1 MSIIYDKGKIK
12 QIYESENKSKKSSSI
27 PRKIIKNQIIIKQPQ
42 QLITNYGD
50 LSPNISMNKKSLL
63 KTIYNSSSLNQ
74 GSIIKSLN
82 RKSNNQKNMIYN
94 RSFEGGFYKNRLNYN
109 SSESNQNLD
118 YKIKNKSNSKIKRTQ
133 NFTSEYK
140 SKTNNK
146 ANNSIK
152 KYEENFKSL
161 ESNIV
166 DKKFQNDID
175 HDEMI
180 IATNKNTV
188 DISNANE
195 SKNLFNIINNK
206 TNSTSN
212 SNINNNFI
220 SITEENLL
228 NCSFENNKYD
238 FKLLYVDHYTESVP
252 DDMLILEI
260 KLLLEKIL
268 ELQKSYHKE
277 LDIILNK
284 YFIYKFDYKNNMS
297 KYDIIRKKIVLF
309 QKFMKKKNRRET
321 HNYLGVYHKKN
332 FQDVND
338 INKKEFIIWKMMINV
353 NGENENEIKER
364 KEKLKEIFKI
374 SVFKKFNK
382 MKNLSDVE
390 IKIIQNLMKKYK
402 YTMKNESDENKMKNN
417 KSNNSL
423 RKYNNKK
430 ILSPITNKNVSFLTN
445 TKLKHQKMQSYFNKE
460 KNLKSTSIKFIKSK

>member
-109 SSESNQNLD
+109 TSESNQNLD

-212 SNINNNFI
+212 SNINNNFL

-390 IKIIQNLMKKYK
+390 IKIIQN
-402 YTMKNESDENKMKNN
+402 
-417 KSNNSL
+417 
-423 RKYNNKK
+423 
-430 ILSPITNKNVSFLTN
+430 SPITNKNVSFLTN
-445 TKLKHQKMQSYFNKE
+445 TKSKHQKIQSYFNKE

>member
-1 MSIIYDKGKIK
+1 
-12 QIYESENKSKKSSSI
+12 
-27 PRKIIKNQIIIKQPQ
+27 
-42 QLITNYGD
+42 
-50 LSPNISMNKKSLL
+50 MNKKSLL

-206 TNSTSN
+206 ANSTSN
-212 SNINNNFI
+212 SNINNNFL

-338 INKKEFIIWKMMINV
+338 INKKEFLIWKMMINV

>member
-27 PRKIIKNQIIIKQPQ
+27 PRKIIKNQIVIKQSH
-42 QLITNYGD
+42 QLLTNCGD
-50 LSPNISMNKKSLL
+50 LSPNISMNKKSFL

-74 GSIIKSLN
+74 GSIIKNLN
-82 RKSNNQKNMIYN
+82 RKNNNPKNLIYN
-94 RSFEGGFYKNRLNYN
+94 RSFEGGFYKNKLNYN
-109 SSESNQNLD
+109 ASESNQNIDL
-118 YKIKNKSNSKIKRTQ
+118 KNKNKSNSKIRRKQ

-140 SKTNNK
+140 SKTSNK
-146 ANNSIK
+146 PNNSIK

-161 ESNIV
+161 ESNII

-180 IATNKNTV
+180 ITTSKNTV
-188 DISNANE
+188 DISNSNQ
-195 SKNLFNIINNK
+195 SKNLFNIINNN
-206 TNSTSN
+206 TNSNSN
-212 SNINNNFI
+212 SNINNNYI
-220 SITEENLL
+220 SMTEENLL
-228 NCSFENNKYD
+228 NSSFENNKYD
-238 FKLLYVDHYTESVP
+238 FNLLYVDHYTDSVP

-260 KLLLEKIL
+260 KLLMEKIL

-284 YFIYKFDYKNNMS
+284 YFIYKFDYKNIMS
-297 KYDIIRKKIVLF
+297 KYDIIRKKIILF
-309 QKFMKKKNRRET
+309 QKFMEKKNRRET
-321 HNYLGVYHKKN
+321 HNYLDIYHKKN

-338 INKKEFIIWKMMINV
+338 INKNEFIIWKMMMNV
-353 NGENENEIKER
+353 NGEKEPKDR

-382 MKNLSDVE
+382 MKNLSEVE

-402 YTMKNESDENKMKNN
+402 YTMKNESDENKIKNN

-445 TKLKHQKMQSYFNKE
+445 TKLKHQKIQSYYNKE
-460 KNLKSTSIKFIKSK
+460 KNVKSTSIKFIKSK

>member
-27 PRKIIKNQIIIKQPQ
+27 PRKIIKNQIVIKQSHH
-42 QLITNYGD
+42 LITNYGD

-63 KTIYNSSSLNQ
+63 KTIYNSSTLNQ
-74 GSIIKSLN
+74 GSIIKNLN
-82 RKSNNQKNMIYN
+82 RKNNNPKNMIYN
-94 RSFEGGFYKNRLNYN
+94 RSFEGGFYKNRLNN
-109 SSESNQNLD
+109 NTNESNLNID
-118 YKIKNKSNSKIKRTQ
+118 HKNKDKSNSKIRPKP
-133 NFTSEYK
+133 NFASEYK
-140 SKTNNK
+140 SKTSNK
-146 ANNSIK
+146 AHNSIK
-152 KYEENFKSL
+152 KYEENFQSL
-161 ESNIV
+161 ESNII

-180 IATNKNTV
+180 ITTSKNTV

-195 SKNLFNIINNK
+195 SKNLFNIINNN
-206 TNSTSN
+206 TTSN
-212 SNINNNFI
+212 SNSIINNNYI
-220 SITEENLL
+220 SITEENLI
-228 NCSFENNKYD
+228 NSSFENNKYD
-238 FKLLYVDHYTESVP
+238 FNLLYVDHYTESVP

-260 KLLLEKIL
+260 KLLMEKIL

-284 YFIYKFDYKNNMS
+284 YFLHKFNYKNIMS
-297 KYDIIRKKIVLF
+297 KYDIIRKKIALF
-309 QKFMKKKNRRET
+309 QKFMEKKNRRET
-321 HNYLGVYHKKN
+321 DNYLGVYHKKN

-338 INKKEFIIWKMMINV
+338 INKTEFIIWKMMMNV
-353 NGENENEIKER
+353 NGENVSKDR

-382 MKNLSDVE
+382 MKNLSDIE

-402 YTMKNESDENKMKNN
+402 YTMKNESDENKIKNN

-445 TKLKHQKMQSYFNKE
+445 AKIKHQKIQSYYNKD
-460 KNLKSTSIKFIKSK
+460 KNVKSTTIKFIKSK

>member
-1 MSIIYDKGKIK
+1 
-12 QIYESENKSKKSSSI
+12 
-27 PRKIIKNQIIIKQPQ
+27 
-42 QLITNYGD
+42 
-50 LSPNISMNKKSLL
+50 
-63 KTIYNSSSLNQ
+63 
-74 GSIIKSLN
+74 
-82 RKSNNQKNMIYN
+82 MIYN

-109 SSESNQNLD
+109 TSESNQNLD

-445 TKLKHQKMQSYFNKE
+445 TKSKHQKIQSYFNKE